1 MHKLR
6 YRQVHLDFHTSPHIS
21 NIGKQFDK
29 AHWQK
34 TLKDAHVNS
43 ITCFATCHHGW
54 SYFDT
59 TTGKKHPHLNFELLR
74 EQFDACKETDINVPI
89 YITAGVNNMVAHE
102 HPEWREVGP
111 DGQYIGW
118 TKRTLDPGFHDLCF
132 NSPYLD
138 FLCEHIHEVLTKFP
152 NCDGIFTDIIH
163 QGQCC
168 CRWCLEDMLSQG
180 LDPEKEEDRLKFAE
194 QSKIKY
200 YKATTKTVKDFDPN
214 MPIFHNTGHIQRG
227 KREILKYFSHL
238 ELESLPTG
246 GWGYD
251 HFPMSAK
258 YCKNLEYDFLGMT
271 GKFHTSWGEF
281 GGFKHPNALRY
292 ECAAMLAY
300 GSKCSIGD
308 QLHPEGKADESTYSL
323 IGTAYKEVEEKEP
336 WCTNTQ
342 NIADVAILS
351 SVSIDG
357 KITMEDPADAG
368 ATRILLEADI
378 LFEIIDAEMN
388 FEKYKVLILPDEIEI
403 TPNLKDKLDNYLIN
417 GGKLFLS
424 GRSGL
429 NEDCTE
435 FLFDLGAEVEGISE
449 YSPDFIRPS
458 DLIQSESVKTP
469 FVMYTKS
476 YRVKNIDAVS
486 LGKVYDPYFN
496 RSYKHFC
503 SHQHTPYKPEASEF
517 DCGIHKHNIVYLA
530 HEVFKLYKTHAA
542 VIYKE
547 FVVKALNLLLD
558 DVKTIKTNMPS
569 TARISLTEQKREN
582 RYVLH
587 LLYANIIARGGMDLN
602 VGSFSEKNKRIEII
616 EELLPLHD
624 TTIELKL
631 EKAIIKVTLEPQ
643 GIEIPFKY
651 NNNKLELKIDKFTCH
666 QMIVMNY

>member
-6 YRQVHLDFHTSPHIS
+6 YRQVHLDFHTSPLIS

-34 TLKDAHVNS
+34 TLNDAHVNS

-59 TTGKKHPHLNFELLR
+59 ETGKKHPNLTFDLLR
-74 EQFDACKETDINVPI
+74 AQFEACKEIDINVPV
-89 YITAGVNNMVAHE
+89 YITAGVNNMVAYE

-118 TKRTLDPGFHDLCF
+118 TKRALDPGFHDLCF

-138 FLCEHIHEVLTKFP
+138 FLCDHIHEVLTKFP
-152 NCDGIFTDIIH
+152 DCDGIFLDIIH

-168 CRWCLEDMLSQG
+168 CRWCLEDMLKNG
-180 LDPEKEEDRLKFAE
+180 FDPEKEEDRLRFAE
-194 QSKIKY
+194 HSKLKY
-200 YKATTKTVKDFDPN
+200 YEATTNTVKAFDPN

-227 KREILKYFSHL
+227 KRDVLKYFSHL

-258 YCKNLEYDFLGMT
+258 YCKNLEHDYLGMT

-300 GSKCSIGD
+300 GAKCSIGD
-308 QLHPEGKADESTYSL
+308 QLHPESRLDESTYSL
-323 IGTAYKEVEEKEP
+323 ISSAYKEVEEKEP
-336 WCTNTQ
+336 WCSNTE
-342 NIADVAILS
+342 NIADAAILS
-351 SVSIDG
+351 SVSLHN
-357 KITMEDPADAG
+357 KITMDDPADAG
-368 ATRILLEADI
+368 AARILLESGI
-378 LFEIIDAEMN
+378 LFDIIDAEMN
-388 FEKYKVLILPDEIEI
+388 FKKYKVLVLPDEIEI
-403 TPNLKDKLDNYLIN
+403 TPLLKDKLDDYMIQ

-429 NEDCTE
+429 NKECSK
-435 FLFDLGAEVEGISE
+435 FLFDVGADVNGISE
-449 YSPDFIRPS
+449 YSHDFIQPS
-458 DLIQSESVKTP
+458 KAVQPDYVKTP

-476 YRVKNIDAVS
+476 CRIKNRDSVS
-486 LGKVYDPYFN
+486 LGDVYDPYFN

-503 SHQHTPYKPEASEF
+503 SHQHTPYKPEKSGYV
-517 DCGIHKHNIVYLA
+517 CGVHKNNIVYLA

-542 VIYKE
+542 VIYKDYI
-547 FVVKALNLLLD
+547 VNSLNLLLD
-558 DVKTIKTNMPS
+558 DCKTVTTNMPS
-569 TARISLTEQKREN
+569 TARISLLQQEKEN
-582 RYVLH
+582 RYILH

-616 EELLPLHD
+616 EELLPLNNVN
-624 TTIELKL
+624 IRINLG
-631 EKAIIKVTLEPQ
+631 EKIKKITLEPE
-643 GIEIPFKY
+643 GTEIPFSYKDGEI
-651 NNNKLELKIDKFTCH
+651 ELKIDKFICH
-666 QMIVMNY
+666 LMVVLHY